1 MSFTSF
7 HTSSFFTWR
16 KDWHWTKHTGH
27 SLHCHFWNGPLERL
41 QKETNKP
48 GNTPLRANWL
58 NFPYQISIIVN
69 CGKDYIKCS
78 AEMSYTKFTQQKHP
92 ITLESIVNLHL
103 LTMSNI
109 CIQEMKDIMSYS
121 ENTKPCS
128 ISQYTAEKL
137 TDSFLAQPY
146 LLCICGKVNMI
157 DMSITVSQDPQLKV
171 KKD

>member
-1 MSFTSF
+1 
-7 HTSSFFTWR
+7 
-16 KDWHWTKHTGH
+16 
-27 SLHCHFWNGPLERL
+27 
-41 QKETNKP
+41 
-48 GNTPLRANWL
+48 
-58 NFPYQISIIVN
+58 
-69 CGKDYIKCS
+69 
-78 AEMSYTKFTQQKHP
+78 MSYTEFTQQKHP
-92 ITLESIVNLHL
+92 ITLEFIVNLHL